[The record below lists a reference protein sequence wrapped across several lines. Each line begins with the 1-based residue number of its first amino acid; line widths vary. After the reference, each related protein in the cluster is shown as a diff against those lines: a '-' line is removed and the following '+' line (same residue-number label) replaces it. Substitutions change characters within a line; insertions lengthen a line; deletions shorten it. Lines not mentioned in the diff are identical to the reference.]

1 MMEIDHYLDETTGID
16 EMQWPVIESNISPA
30 ILGRREMGL
39 IHLLVNSTTNK
50 IEYNIKTGN
59 FLTLYV
65 LSNATQVLL
74 YNK

>member
-1 MMEIDHYLDETTGID
+1 MQVDLFRMCMMEIDHYLDETTGID

-39 IHLLVNSTTNK
+39 IHLLV
-50 IEYNIKTGN
+50 KTGN

-74 YNK
+74 